1 MGWCRASVGLRVSA
15 PVPGAIPGN
24 PLPSLVSRPQF
35 AKLRN
40 EFGAGPGEWLSSGE
54 WGVQAGGGVSQLAH
68 SWASRSQA
76 GCQREEGAEQAV
88 SRGSLGGCR
97 GVGADPASQLR
108 PSWLLRSP
116 AILETP
122 GWELGGGSE
131 SHI

>member
-1 MGWCRASVGLRVSA
+1 MGWRRAGVGLRVSA
-15 PVPGAIPGN
+15 PVQGTIPGN

-54 WGVQAGGGVSQLAH
+54 WGAQAGGGVSQLAH

-76 GCQREEGAEQAV
+76 GCQREEGGDGAV

-97 GVGADPASQLR
+97 GRGADPASQLR